1 MTKPL
6 KVEYR
11 PATDLKD
18 RYISAETKMWHNILL
33 VLALIGV
40 VVLIANLAADFMP
53 MRGAVFL
60 YTAVMFLFV
69 VLMFNHTWG
78 RLERLIRDQE
88 KMLSMYIAYMGQN
101 EGGYAAHSPQV
112 PAQPAPPPAQPA
124 AQAPQPRP
132 DMPDGAPPQAPP
144 PGA

>member
-1 MTKPL
+1 M

-11 PATDLKD
+11 PATDIKD
-18 RYISAETKMWHNILL
+18 RYISAEAKMWHNILL

-60 YTAVMFLFV
+60 YTAVVFLFV

-88 KMLSMYIAYMGQN
+88 KLVSMYITAMGQH
-101 EGGYAAHSPQV
+101 EPGGNP
-112 PAQPAPPPAQPA
+112 PAPAYPPAPPEQPPAQPA
-124 AQAPQPRP
+124 
-132 DMPDGAPPQAPP
+132 GQAPP
-144 PGA
+144 PPQPATQEGPPAQAPPSGY